1 MDPGVL
7 MRDTRGF
14 TLIEVIIAMVIL
26 MSVIAAMATATGGF
40 VRSVAEDD
48 VRAAA
53 VQLADDRIQAI
64 EMDPNYAGFGA
75 YAVTE
80 NAFPTLPGFTR
91 TTTVNRITANS
102 QDHTVITVVVNG
114 PGLLRPV
121 ERTTTVAP
129 TTGAQ

>member
-1 MDPGVL
+1 

-26 MSVIAAMATATGGF
+26 LAVVSAMATATGGF

-48 VRAAA
+48 LRAAA
-53 VQLADDRIQAI
+53 TQLADDRIQSI
-64 EMDPNYAGFGA
+64 EMDPNYAGLAA

-80 NAFPTLPGFTR
+80 NNFPTLAGYTR
-91 TTTVNRITANS
+91 TTRVNVVNNND
-102 QDHTVITVVVNG
+102 QNHTIVSVVVNG
-114 PGLLRPV
+114 PGLVRPV
-121 ERTTTVAP
+121 ERTTTIAP